1 MRGMLT
7 TAILL
12 AVSVTGKAS
21 SKCPWLTQGSATAI
35 LGGDVSNSVL
45 VADDTSGS
53 CHFLR
58 RQAATTYE
66 LSVEVAQPLT
76 DSCPPDS
83 QKPIG
88 IGTGALQCSVT
99 PSPTHFTEQI
109 DGQVRALHF
118 RVAISTSGIRL
129 STAQRQSQRE
139 NLRRAAEEVAGN
151 LF

>member
-12 AVSVTGKAS
+12 AVSVNGKAS
-21 SKCPWLTQGSATAI
+21 SKCPWLTQGSAAAI
-35 LGGDVSNSVL
+35 LGGDVTNSV
-45 VADDTSGS
+45 VAADDTSGS
-53 CHFLR
+53 CRFLR
-58 RQAATTYE
+58 GQAAATYE
-66 LSVEVAQPLT
+66 LFVEVAEPPKET
-76 DSCPPDS
+76 CPHDS
-83 QKPIG
+83 QKLIG

-99 PSPTHFTEQI
+99 QSPTHVTEQI

-129 STAQRQSQRE
+129 STTQRQSQRE